1 MRDIDEAGGLARAP
15 LSVPFFY
22 GWFIVFLGFLS
33 NLTAAGLRS
42 APSVLIHPLEAEFGW
57 SRTQIASAA
66 SLNLLLLGLMAPF
79 GGWLIDRYGPRRV
92 ILASLGTIA
101 VGVSLTVF
109 VSQLWQLIFLWGVI
123 LGIATG
129 VTPPL
134 GASIASRWFVSR
146 RGLAIGIMT
155 NANAA
160 GQVIF
165 LPVLM
170 AVILVAGWRS
180 ALLMIATA
188 AVILIPAIWLWMR
201 DNPEDV
207 GLQPFRSEKEGGSKP
222 SRTVYARG
230 AIRPIALSSVS
241 EVVKTSTFWLLAGCF
256 FICGVTANGLI
267 GTHLIPHAIER
278 GIPQLTAATAVG
290 IMGGA
295 SFVGTTFAGWLVG
308 SRRSAKSAGC
318 SLRAARIVVVYLALR
333 DRADGAIC
341 LRRDL
346 RPGLVCVGAGDDDH
360 HCSHFRPRA
369 SGQLVWVG
377 FCVSP
382 AGRRRRGHCRRVGAG
397 SLRRLSV
404 RFCDRRLHG
413 FAGGL
418 FGFNHPSAQPR
429 GAWDPGNYRICQR
442 VKSRIVDEVPRP
454 PILLHQIDYDESRW
468 RDCRPPCAR
477 SDARKCFLARPVPPQ
492 VDRHIQGQG
501 RLL

>member
-1 MRDIDEAGGLARAP
+1 MDGSDETTRLARVP
-15 LSVPFFY
+15 ISVPFFY

-42 APSVLIHPLEAEFGW
+42 APSVLIHPFEAEFGW

-165 LPVLM
+165 LPLLM
-170 AVILVAGWRS
+170 TVILVSGWRS

-222 SRTVYARG
+222 SRTAYARG

-241 EVVKTSTFWLLAGCF
+241 EVFKTSTFWLLAGCF

-295 SFVGTTFAGWLVG
+295 SFVGTTFAGWLVDRVDPRKVLAAVYALRG
-308 SRRSAKSAGC
+308 SSLFILPYVTEPTALFVFAVIYGLDWYASGPATTTIIARTFGHERVGSLFGLVFVFHQLGGAG
-318 SLRAARIVVVYLALR
+318 AAIAGGWARVQFGDYQYAFVIGGCMGLLAACLALT
-333 DRADGAIC
+333 I
-341 LRRDL
+341 RRTS
-346 RPGLVCVGAGDDDH
+346 REEPGIPVTTE
-360 HCSHFRPRA
+360 FA
-369 SGQLVWVG
+369 S
-377 FCVSP
+377 
-382 AGRRRRGHCRRVGAG
+382 A
-397 SLRRLSV
+397 
-404 RFCDRRLHG
+404 
-413 FAGGL
+413 
-418 FGFNHPSAQPR
+418 
-429 GAWDPGNYRICQR
+429 
-442 VKSRIVDEVPRP
+442 
-454 PILLHQIDYDESRW
+454 
-468 RDCRPPCAR
+468 
-477 SDARKCFLARPVPPQ
+477 
-492 VDRHIQGQG
+492 
-501 RLL
+501 